1 MSSRPYI
8 HGTSEREQRR
18 LVEQADLLGDLL
30 ADLLADNLELNLGE
44 RLPEIGCGVGG
55 ARPSGRPRR
64 HSPKPDQEGDL
75 ISLELIISR
84 ALSANGAP
92 SLILSMRISERP
104 EETCS
109 PLPIGN
115 STEPLSMLA

>member
-1 MSSRPYI
+1 MSSRLYI
-8 HGTSEREQRR
+8 QGTSEREQRR

-30 ADLLADNLELNLGE
+30 ADNLELHPGE
-44 RLPEIGCGVGG
+44 RLPEIGYGVGAVRG
-55 ARPSGRPRR
+55 HLAGQSDTHP
-64 HSPKPDQEGDL
+64 PKPDQEGDL

-104 EETCS
+104 DETCS